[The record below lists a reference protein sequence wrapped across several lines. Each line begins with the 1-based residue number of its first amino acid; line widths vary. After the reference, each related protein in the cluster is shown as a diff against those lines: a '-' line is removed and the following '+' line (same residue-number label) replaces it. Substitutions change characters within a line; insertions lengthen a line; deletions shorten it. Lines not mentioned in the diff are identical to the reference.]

1 VLTLVTALALT
12 GLFTDLPET
21 ALAAI
26 VVFAIRGMFDL
37 GALARFRRLRPVE
50 FRLALV
56 ALFGVLILDTLPG
69 LVLAVLLSLLVLAFR
84 ASRPQVQV
92 LGRLPPDGRFADVA
106 RQPDAVT
113 VDGVLVARV
122 EGGLWYA
129 NAQLVADRIAAL
141 EERSDPPCRVV
152 ILDLE
157 ETPELDITSLER
169 LRQLAEHQHRA
180 GRALLL
186 ARVHG
191 QVIDQLRAEGGLL
204 DAIDGVFP
212 TVEAAMD
219 QAIRITRPG

>member
-1 VLTLVTALALT
+1 
-12 GLFTDLPET
+12 
-21 ALAAI
+21 
-26 VVFAIRGMFDL
+26 
-37 GALARFRRLRPVE
+37 
-50 FRLALV
+50 
-56 ALFGVLILDTLPG
+56 
-69 LVLAVLLSLLVLAFR
+69 
-84 ASRPQVQV
+84 
-92 LGRLPPDGRFADVA
+92 
-106 RQPDAVT
+106 
-113 VDGVLVARV
+113 V